1 MLLVA
6 RSAVTASGE
15 TVIVAEESEAGVKG
29 GHNTLQ
35 RGPDSWDSMG

>member
-6 RSAVTASGE
+6 QSAVTASGE
-15 TVIVAEESEAGVKG
+15 PVIVAEESEAGVKG

-35 RGPDSWDSMG
+35 RGPDSWGSVG

>member
-15 TVIVAEESEAGVKG
+15 PVIVAEESEAGVKG

-35 RGPDSWDSMG
+35 RGPDSWGSVG